1 MFQDLKRLVLHLLVL
16 MTKLAVVDS
25 SKDLS
30 QFDFKEKENGLP
42 LKVINMWFVAEGS
55 LSNLH
60 KQDKITLAEVK
71 LFRQQCG
78 TFLMI
83 ILSKMFHKSPLSSVV
98 KNKACLIPENLLKK
112 KLSSESVMKNLLHYF
127 VFTFISLLYLHQS
140 FFYYLLCFDLVF
152 TSLCKKSFYNLIYT
166 KKCKDRVL
174 VIVKNQFKIVQ
185 WFKTIYHLTSTM
197 TLLKSYNTSVIQ
209 ECTDLSMITQT
220 HKQHIRINS
229 KFTIYTHITQ
239 QIHNINILTR
249 I

>member
-1 MFQDLKRLVLHLLVL
+1 
-16 MTKLAVVDS
+16 
-25 SKDLS
+25 
-30 QFDFKEKENGLP
+30 
-42 LKVINMWFVAEGS
+42 
-55 LSNLH
+55 
-60 KQDKITLAEVK
+60 
-71 LFRQQCG
+71 
-78 TFLMI
+78 
-83 ILSKMFHKSPLSSVV
+83 
-98 KNKACLIPENLLKK
+98 
-112 KLSSESVMKNLLHYF
+112 MKNLLHYF

-249 I
+249 IQIIYLLAVIEKNL

>member
-1 MFQDLKRLVLHLLVL
+1 
-16 MTKLAVVDS
+16 
-25 SKDLS
+25 
-30 QFDFKEKENGLP
+30 
-42 LKVINMWFVAEGS
+42 
-55 LSNLH
+55 
-60 KQDKITLAEVK
+60 
-71 LFRQQCG
+71 
-78 TFLMI
+78 
-83 ILSKMFHKSPLSSVV
+83 
-98 KNKACLIPENLLKK
+98 
-112 KLSSESVMKNLLHYF
+112 MKNLLHYF

-229 KFTIYTHITQ
+229 KFRIYTHITQ